1 MNTLTRIRY
10 SLLAESLTLDYT
22 ARRTHKG
29 SYIQLTD
36 GYTRYE
42 LEGDGDDCFV
52 LVHGF
57 SSPYFIYDNLYE
69 SLLARGYQV
78 LRYDLIGRGLSDRP
92 KAVYDADFFVKQLDE
107 LTDALLPGKTFTI
120 IGTSMGGIIGTRFV
134 SPASS
139 SLPRLL
145 WTRSRHPAP

>member
-29 SYIQLTD
+29 SFIELTD

-69 SLLARGYQV
+69 SLLARTEGG
-78 LRYDLIGRGLSDRP
+78 LRC
-92 KAVYDADFFVKQLDE
+92 
-107 LTDALLPGKTFTI
+107 
-120 IGTSMGGIIGTRFV
+120 
-134 SPASS
+134 
-139 SLPRLL
+139 RLL
-145 WTRSRHPAP
+145 RETA